1 MKQVS
6 LFGMK
11 FLAFLLNKVPKNT
24 YYPIANPKLNIY
36 TKSFYECI
44 TRVPRDL
51 LLLWTI
57 LSEKLENVSVLHE
70 WIISPKSHNIGFI
83 ELLDLHN

>member
-24 YYPIANPKLNIY
+24 YYPIANPKLSMK

-51 LLLWTI
+51 LLNYEQLYLKT
-57 LSEKLENVSVLHE
+57 LENVSVLH
-70 WIISPKSHNIGFI
+70 
-83 ELLDLHN
+83 D